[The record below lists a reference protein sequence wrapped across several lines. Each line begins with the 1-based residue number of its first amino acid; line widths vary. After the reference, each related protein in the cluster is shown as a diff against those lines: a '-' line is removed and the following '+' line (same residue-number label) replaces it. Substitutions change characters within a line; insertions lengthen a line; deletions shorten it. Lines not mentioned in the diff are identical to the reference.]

1 VKRSPERG
9 WAGVARLRLEVL
21 GLLRLAER
29 RLAVVLVLAALA
41 AGVLPLAFTLS
52 VGALVGAIPGVVR
65 AGFDSPAGGRLGWLL
80 AVTTVVFAALQ
91 VLSPVQQGLREI
103 VRRQINETVRE
114 RALVSL
120 MRPAGIAHLEDPE
133 LRDHLSLIQEGSP
146 MIQAAPGGAAVT
158 TVEFLSIY
166 LQGVGGA
173 VLVGWF
179 FSWWAAGV
187 LLGTGLFAR
196 RHLRRGQLEYIWT
209 SLEPEQNRFH
219 RRYHYDRKVG
229 IGGIA
234 AKEARV
240 FGLRDWFIA
249 RFRDD
254 WRQAFRE
261 VDARRERM
269 FRQFGIAYL
278 VLACGYTLTYVF
290 VAGAAAA
297 GTLPLGA
304 LAVVVQAAFN
314 IATLS
319 RQGTWDWELEF
330 GTVVLPKIRELEA
343 TAAAASPASAPGTG
357 RSGGKPPADGI
368 RFEGVSFR
376 YRDTDRDVLSDLDLF
391 IPSGRS
397 LAIVGPNGAGKT
409 TLVKL
414 LACLYE
420 PTAGRITVD
429 GADLAGLDR
438 HRWQRQI
445 AVIFQDFVR
454 YDLPAR
460 ENVGFGAVSRLADT
474 AALAAAAAKARVLPV
489 IEALPGG
496 WDTVL
501 SRQYTGGADLSG
513 GEWQRVALARCH
525 LAIEAGAKILVLDE
539 PTASLDVRAEAEF
552 FTRFIE
558 LTEGLTTVLI
568 SHRFST
574 VRAAG
579 RVVVLDSGRIR
590 EDGSHRQLL
599 ALGGMYAEMFRL
611 QAGRLEAAAEE
622 TGG

>member
-9 WAGVARLRLEVL
+9 WVGVARLRLEVL

-41 AGVLPLAFTLS
+41 SGVLPLAFTLS
-52 VGALVGAIPGVVR
+52 VGELVGAIPGVVR
-65 AGFDSPAGGRLGWLL
+65 AGLNSPANGRLGWLL
-80 AVTTVVFAALQ
+80 ALTTVVFAALQ

-187 LLGTGLFAR
+187 LLAAGLFAR

-209 SLEPEQNRFH
+209 SLEPEQSRFH
-219 RRYHYDRKVG
+219 RRYQYDRKVG

-269 FRQFGIAYL
+269 FRQFGLAYL
-278 VLACGYTLTYVF
+278 VLACGYTVTYVF

-304 LAVVVQAAFN
+304 FAVVVQAAFN

-343 TAAAASPASAPGTG
+343 TAAAASAPGAA
-357 RSGGKPPADGI
+357 RSGGRPPAEGI
-368 RFEGVSFR
+368 RFERVSFR
-376 YRDTDRDVLSDLDLF
+376 YRDTGRDVLSDLDLF

-414 LACLYE
+414 LAGLYE
-420 PTAGRITVD
+420 PTSGRITVD
-429 GADLAGLDR
+429 AADLADLDR
-438 HRWQRQI
+438 RRWQRQI

-460 ENVGFGAVSRLADT
+460 ENVGFGAVSRLADA
-474 AALAAAAAKARVLPV
+474 AALARAATKARALPV

-501 SRQYTGGADLSG
+501 SRQYTGGTDLSG

-539 PTASLDVRAEAEF
+539 PTASLDIRAEAEF

-590 EDGSHRQLL
+590 EDGSHQQLL

-611 QAGRLEAAAEE
+611 QAGHLGAAAGE